1 MFLKSQSSQQQNP
14 SNPPRI
20 VCPEGTNR
28 LCWPWPSSLGI
39 IMAWAIPRVAVS
51 SSATTPHAPVW
62 PCARWSGLQHE
73 PDLLAGAQTRLI
85 TRTLPYPL
93 DLWLD
98 QATISS
104 LLSSLHLMCCS
115 GTLVSEVLALLRD
128 PWPLE
133 TSHPLLHLDKLR
145 IIWSILQQEKL
156 PLHEFKHHNPV
167 FQ

>member
-1 MFLKSQSSQQQNP
+1 MFLKSNQQQNP
-14 SNPPRI
+14 FNPPRI

-39 IMAWAIPRVAVS
+39 LMAWAIPGGSVS
-51 SSATTPHAPVW
+51 SSATTPCVSVRS
-62 PCARWSGLQHE
+62 CARWSALRHE
-73 PDLLAGAQTRLI
+73 PDLLAGAQTWLI

-93 DLWLD
+93 DSWLD

-104 LLSSLHLMCCS
+104 LPSSLHLMCCS
-115 GTLVSEVLALLRD
+115 WTLVSEVLVLLRD

-133 TSHPLLHLDKLR
+133 ISHPLLHLDKLG
-145 IIWSILQQEKL
+145 IIQSVLQQEKL